1 MQARLV
7 RAVLLLMLA
16 AFITAC
22 GNKGPLYL
30 PGQPPP
36 PSAERDS
43 IRK

>member
-1 MQARLV
+1 M
-7 RAVLLLMLA
+7 RAQLIRAFFALALA
-16 AFITAC
+16 AFIGAC

-36 PSAERDS
+36 SQSEKDS